1 MFKIH
6 IFPSSH
12 ILKQTTVHPTPLH
25 YTTLGKRVI
34 FKEEARR
41 GRESCSTLKWSSS
54 SNWSSN
60 NGNGEYIL
68 FAGYYNG
75 RISSYALKNMK
86 QKDDDDCKVYP
97 ISKLNIGSSVQC
109 LVIVPTSRDIF
120 VGCADGG
127 LRLVTVGVDARFDH
141 EPVIFHPFHEVS
153 RALDPW
159 LGAGSGSGVGVGVG
173 IGGSDSNESPALTSI
188 SAIHVPG
195 SGNVMKYSLAIGWE
209 DGTVSLCQIQR
220 LPTLL

>member
-1 MFKIH
+1 M
-6 IFPSSH
+6 
-12 ILKQTTVHPTPLH
+12 ILSLILNIKLYYASLT
-25 YTTLGKRVI
+25 GKRVI

-60 NGNGEYIL
+60 HGNGEYVL

-75 RISSYALKNMK
+75 RISSYALTLK
-86 QKDDDDCKVYP
+86 QQQDGNTCQVYP

-109 LVIVPTSRDIF
+109 LVIVPTRRDIF

-127 LRLVTVGVDARFDH
+127 LRLVTVGGDARFDN
-141 EPVIFHPFHEVS
+141 EPVIFQPYREIS
-153 RALDPW
+153 SSTTT
-159 LGAGSGSGVGVGVG
+159 GSSSAISMGPGSGVVT
-173 IGGSDSNESPALTSI
+173 GGSDNHTESPALTSI
-188 SAIHVPG
+188 SAIPG

-209 DGTVSLCQIQR
+209 DGTVSMFRIQR
-220 LPTLL
+220 LPTL